1 MRTVW
6 IILITLLP
14 LPALAIDTQYL
25 QGLRDT
31 DYEQVESVGLGRS
44 FHVYT
49 MLPESYEVDSER
61 RYPTIY
67 VLDGGVLFPLL
78 AGYYRY
84 LRFTNETR
92 EAIIV
97 GISYGSDEFK
107 EGNYRSTDFTAPS
120 HEREYWGGAEDFQ
133 RFLQDELIP
142 FIEKRYRSDAQ
153 RRIVYG
159 QSLGG
164 QFVLYSA
171 QTKPDLFW
179 GHIASNPALHR
190 NLDYFLSQSP
200 KISTRSLLFASSAT
214 LDEEVFRTPFL
225 SWAKRWGDA
234 ETKPWELNIMHLE
247 GHTHVS
253 AAPAAFRQGLSWM
266 YAVESAD

>member
-97 GISYGSDEFK
+97 GISYGADEFK

-142 FIEKRYRSDAQ
+142 LIEKRYRSDAQ
-153 RRIVYG
+153 LRIVYG

-214 LDEEVFRTPFL
+214 LDEEVFRAPFL

-234 ETKPWELNIMHLE
+234 EAKPWELNIMHLE

-253 AAPAAFRQGLSWM
+253 AAPAAFRQGLSWL